1 MKKKTRALFF
11 SPTILWHH
19 SWQSWQCGI
28 ICQMPTHCV
37 YGERFVRKVRF
48 NRLINYLIKIMRE
61 LAAETL
67 IECQTSNQSRMGV
80 TNTQRFRH
88 CNRSAFHFYFIC
100 LDLDKSQHI
109 LFHLLSALIF
119 FPFSFFCFDSARAP
133 RIHPA
138 AHRLPNTVSHNFLVR
153 RLFCRIRARKPLNL
167 MCTYL

>member
-119 FPFSFFCFDSARAP
+119 FPSLSSALTLLVP
-133 RIHPA
+133 PA
-138 AHRLPNTVSHNFLVR
+138 FILQHIDCQI
-153 RLFCRIRARKPLNL
+153 LFRTISW
-167 MCTYL
+167 